1 MPGQRTNPPCFCF
14 KTAKIAA
21 NCIRSLLLQGAPSA
35 ADVSIARYLFPR
47 LLAFVTN
54 VEPEDPERTRSLVGH
69 TLCLYV
75 RSVKPDRV
83 TAAMSLIIPALMARA
98 TGEGEE
104 VYAET
109 STRLLELAAV
119 DQGAF
124 RAIVGG
130 LSSGQRAF
138 LEEVI
143 RSGRP
148 AAGAVDKSL
157 SSEASQPT
165 ITLKMNFGG

>member
-1 MPGQRTNPPCFCF
+1 
-14 KTAKIAA
+14 
-21 NCIRSLLLQGAPSA
+21 
-35 ADVSIARYLFPR
+35 
-47 LLAFVTN
+47 
-54 VEPEDPERTRSLVGH
+54 
-69 TLCLYV
+69 
-75 RSVKPDRV
+75 
-83 TAAMSLIIPALMARA
+83 MSMIIPALMTRA

-130 LSSGQRAF
+130 LSGGQRAF

-148 AAGAVDKSL
+148 AASAADKTL